1 MNAGGKKA
9 VLWGTTLDN
18 LVSWRMVTPDG
29 HWMDVERLKGCFG
42 TVK

>member
-18 LVSWRMVTPDG
+18 LVSWEMIMPDG
-29 HWMDVERLKGCFG
+29 SWLKL
-42 TVK
+42 KPSNI